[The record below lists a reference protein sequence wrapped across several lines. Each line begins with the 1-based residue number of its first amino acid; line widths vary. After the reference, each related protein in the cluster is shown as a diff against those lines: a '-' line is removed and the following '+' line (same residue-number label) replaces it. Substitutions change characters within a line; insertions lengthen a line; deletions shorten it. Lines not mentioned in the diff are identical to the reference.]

1 MYYDKKIYEGLIQT
15 SPLFSLDK
23 ETEKAA
29 YKREAYAMVQY
40 LYCYLLAINEQKYE
54 PYGCEIMEVATRC
67 INNFESSKGVFLHY
81 FNAAWKQEYS
91 HIFGDRISEVKLRG
105 MKITEEDKR
114 NIRKYLLLAES
125 LETSASNQEIYA
137 KISEAMN
144 LPVDKVRKIA
154 QMKDIY
160 VTGDSKINA
169 DGEEIEIWEQVP
181 DGTSFEKQLESA
193 DSAEDFFAK
202 IEKAFSSLQDRQKSI
217 VSDMITI
224 KIWLVL
230 LDRQSTK
237 KKYTFISDDVV
248 QECLATGTVPTQR
261 SIAQKYGRD
270 EASISRTVK
279 EFLKKLKLLMGEE
292 WKWD

>member
-1 MYYDKKIYEGLIQT
+1 MYYDKKIHEGLIRT

-23 ETEKAA
+23 ETENVA
-29 YKREAYAMVQY
+29 YRREAYAMVQY
-40 LYCYLLAINEQKYE
+40 LYCYLLAISEQKYE

-67 INNFESSKGVFLHY
+67 INNFKNSKGVFLHY

-91 HIFGDRISEVKLRG
+91 HICGDRISEMKFRG
-105 MKITEEDKR
+105 MKITDEDKR
-114 NIRKYLLLAES
+114 NIRKYLLLAEA

-137 KISEAMN
+137 KVSEAMD
-144 LPVDKVRKIA
+144 LPIDKVQLIA

-160 VTGDSKINA
+160 VSGGSKINA
-169 DGEEIEIWEQVP
+169 DGAEINVWEQIP

-193 DSAEDFFAK
+193 DSAEELFVK
-202 IEKAFSSLQDRQKSI
+202 IEEAFTSLQDRQKPI

-224 KIWLVL
+224 SIYSVF
-230 LDRQSTK
+230 LDKEGTK
-237 KKYTFISDDVV
+237 KKYTFISDDVLK
-248 QECLATGTVPTQR
+248 ECFSFGTVPTQR

-279 EFLKKLKLLMGEE
+279 EFLKKLKILISEE
-292 WKWD
+292 